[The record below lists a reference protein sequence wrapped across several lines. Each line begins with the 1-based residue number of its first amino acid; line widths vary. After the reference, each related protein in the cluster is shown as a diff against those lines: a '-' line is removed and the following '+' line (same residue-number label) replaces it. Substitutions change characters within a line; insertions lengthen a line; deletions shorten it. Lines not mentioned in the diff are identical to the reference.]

1 MHPTRSTR
9 PQRVIAA
16 IKPVLAILGGLTMLY
31 VCVTQL
37 YFETFEVD
45 PAAVSEVRDIGK
57 VLAHTKQEFYYDG
70 TTHVDD
76 FLLMD
81 VGSSNFDEARAR
93 ARGHLQ
99 NRGWKATEGGYR
111 SIRME
116 SAKWEHTVLRIDSL
130 ESYDAYGDPLDSQTK
145 KKISEDPG
153 KQKSYL
159 IMSLTQ
165 TG

>member
-9 PQRVIAA
+9 PQRIMAV

-57 VLAHTKQEFYYDG
+57 VLAHTKRESYYDG

-81 VGSSNFDEARAR
+81 VGSSNFDEARAKVR
-93 ARGHLQ
+93 DHLQ
-99 NRGWKATEGGYR
+99 NRGWKATGGDYR

-116 SAKWEHTVLRIDSL
+116 AARWEHTVLKIDSF
-130 ESYDAYGDPLDSQTK
+130 ESYDAYGDPLDSPTK
-145 KKISEDPG
+145 KKISEDPD

-159 IMSLTQ
+159 IVSLTQ